1 MLLLRVVAAFALV
14 LALVMGAVFFAAGT
28 IHYWQGWA
36 YVVALSLPAAAMYG
50 YFLRND
56 PAVVERRLR
65 QREREPEQRLIMRIG
80 KPLFLMVFIL
90 PSLDYRLGWSGHL
103 WGAEPMWLM
112 LLALALVFAGMA
124 STGWVI
130 WVNRYAG
137 RTIRVEQGQTVIST
151 GPYALVRHPMYT
163 ASLAVWLFTPLA
175 LGSYVTLPVFAL
187 LLPVYVLRIRN
198 EEAVLRRELAGYA
211 EYCERTRYR
220 LFPVVW

>member
-1 MLLLRVVAAFALV
+1 M
-14 LALVMGAVFFAAGT
+14 
-28 IHYWQGWA
+28 
-36 YVVALSLPAAAMYG
+36 
-50 YFLRND
+50 
-56 PAVVERRLR
+56 
-65 QREREPEQRLIMRIG
+65 
-80 KPLFLMVFIL
+80 
-90 PSLDYRLGWSGHL
+90 
-103 WGAEPMWLM
+103 
-112 LLALALVFAGMA
+112 
-124 STGWVI
+124 
-130 WVNRYAG
+130 
-137 RTIRVEQGQTVIST
+137 IST